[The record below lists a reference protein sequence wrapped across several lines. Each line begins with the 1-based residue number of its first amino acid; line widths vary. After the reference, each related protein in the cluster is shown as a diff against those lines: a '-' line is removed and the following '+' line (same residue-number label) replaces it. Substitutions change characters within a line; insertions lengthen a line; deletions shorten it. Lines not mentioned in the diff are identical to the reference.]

1 MKYLAKDGDALDML
15 CYKHYQTLDT
25 DVYSQ
30 FLRQN
35 EHLLTKE
42 VLKGGDIFYFPDI
55 KKKQKKKEKYLWE

>member
-1 MKYLAKDGDALDML
+1 MKYLAKDGDSLDML

-25 DVYSQ
+25 DMYSQ

-42 VLKGGDIFYFPDI
+42 VLKGGDIVYFPDI
-55 KKKQKKKEKYLWE
+55 KTKQIKKVKYLWE

>member
-1 MKYLAKDGDALDML
+1 MKYLAKDGDSLDML

-42 VLKGGDIFYFPDI
+42 VLKGGDIVYFPDI
-55 KKKQKKKEKYLWE
+55 KTKQIKKVKYLWE

>member
-1 MKYLAKDGDALDML
+1 MKYLAKDGDSLDML

-25 DVYSQ
+25 DMYSQ

-42 VLKGGDIFYFPDI
+42 VLKGGDIIYFPDI
-55 KKKQKKKEKYLWE
+55 KTKQIKKVKYLWE

>member
-1 MKYLAKDGDALDML
+1 MKYLAKDGDTLDML

-42 VLKGGDIFYFPDI
+42 VLKGGDIVYFPDI
-55 KKKQKKKEKYLWE
+55 KTKQIKKVKYLWE